1 MLFSEGFEN
10 AKVLAGKVV
19 NLYKLCS
26 EQLSQQDHYDF
37 GMRAVKS
44 VLVMAGALK
53 RSAPDLSEDVV
64 LIQSL
69 RDSNLPKFLAEDVG
83 LFRGIL
89 QDLFPG
95 TIVIDKDLEALSNSV
110 KYIMKEKG
118 LQVVDAFVTRV
129 CQLYETMKIRHGVML
144 VGPTG
149 GGKTTCYQMLQ
160 QANTLLKEKH
170 PSSSEFQKV
179 KTWVLNPKVNS
190 STHLNI
196 LFIYQLNSLFFI

>member
-1 MLFSEGFEN
+1 MLFSEGFEH
-10 AKVLAGKVV
+10 AKHLAGKVV

-44 VLVMAGALK
+44 VLIMAGALK
-53 RSAPDLSEDVV
+53 RSSPELSEDVV
-64 LIQSL
+64 LIRSL
-69 RDSNLPKFLAEDVG
+69 RDSNLPKFLAEDIG

-95 TIVIDKDLEALSNSV
+95 ISVADKDSENLSQMVKSVMQMRNLE
-110 KYIMKEKG
+110 
-118 LQVVDAFVTRV
+118 VVDSFVTRV

-149 GGKTTCYQMLQ
+149 GGKTSCYEVLQ
-160 QANTLLKEKH
+160 EASTRLKEKY
-170 PSSSEFQKV
+170 PSNVDFQKV
-179 KTWVLNPKVNS
+179 KTWVLNPKV
-190 STHLNI
+190 I
-196 LFIYQLNSLFFI
+196 LQSIVN